1 MYKINEIFYSLQGE
15 GTYTGTPAVF
25 IRFSGCNLQCDFCDT
40 EHADYNEMSLEELMD
55 EVDRYKEVE
64 TIILTGGE
72 PALQVDEAL
81 IEALHEENRF
91 IAIETNGT
99 HALPEGIDWVTC
111 SPKGMKPLK
120 LNRMDELKVVYI
132 GQDVET
138 IYNKVC
144 EQYDLMD
151 AYLQPCTQKNGSANI
166 RETID
171 YILAH
176 PHWSLS
182 LQTHKLVGFK

>member
-1 MYKINEIFYSLQGE
+1 MYKVTEIFYSLQGE
-15 GTYTGTPAVF
+15 GTYSGTPAVF
-25 IRFSGCNLQCDFCDT
+25 IRFAGCNLRCDFCDT
-40 EHADYNEMSLEELMD
+40 DHEAFTEMDLETLMD
-55 EVDRYKEVE
+55 EVDKYKDVE

-72 PALQVDEAL
+72 PSLQVDEEL

-91 IAIETNGT
+91 VCIETNGT
-99 HALPEGIDWVTC
+99 HPLPESIDWITC
-111 SPKGMKPLK
+111 SPKNSKPLQ
-120 LNRMDELKVVYI
+120 LPRLDELKVVYT

-138 IYNKVC
+138 IYTKVC
-144 EQYDLMD
+144 EQFDVMD
-151 AYLQPCTQKNGSANI
+151 AYLQPCAKKDGSANT

-182 LQTHKLVGFK
+182 LQTHKLVGLP